1 MYFKTNYER
10 EYCKRMVEGV
20 GNWIAAEN
28 YTLFGTATY
37 IDAMNVRTQKAHK
50 DAPHFARLLSR
61 RVLGKHKVDR
71 EGTYLPMMTF
81 IERGKNR
88 DKTHIHFFIKGY
100 TLKQTKGIIYHSN
113 RIWQSKID
121 CSLDL
126 VIKDELEAQ
135 RRTYTMKEQ
144 LSYDDE
150 ILCPNACYIPKF
162 SI

>member
-1 MYFKTNYER
+1 
-10 EYCKRMVEGV
+10 
-20 GNWIAAEN
+20 
-28 YTLFGTATY
+28 
-37 IDAMNVRTQKAHK
+37 
-50 DAPHFARLLSR
+50 
-61 RVLGKHKVDR
+61 
-71 EGTYLPMMTF
+71 MMTF

-100 TLKQTKGIIYHSN
+100 SLKQTKGIIYHSN

-121 CSLDL
+121 RSLDL
-126 VIKDELEAQ
+126 VIKHELEAQ